1 MLNLSLIYTADGSE
15 RTKAIEYS
23 GLKFKNMS
31 DKFVQASLCVHI
43 IFLHTCVQTIATV
56 LNQDVSM
63 TVYAD
68 YLS

>member
-1 MLNLSLIYTADGSE
+1 MEVRGQKQLSILALSLKT
-15 RTKAIEYS
+15 
-23 GLKFKNMS
+23 S

-43 IFLHTCVQTIATV
+43 IFLHTCAQTIATV
-56 LNQDVSM
+56 LNQDVSV